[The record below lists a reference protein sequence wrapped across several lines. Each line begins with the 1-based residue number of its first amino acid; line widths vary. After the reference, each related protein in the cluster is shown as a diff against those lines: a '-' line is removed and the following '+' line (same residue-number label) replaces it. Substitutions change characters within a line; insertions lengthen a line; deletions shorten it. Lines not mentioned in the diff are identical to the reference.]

1 MVRIQIFDLSMK
13 NFIFNPQYPIY
24 TNNLLFLTCMAL
36 CNTVFTEFN
45 QEKLLFNSSSP
56 DEIASLNSDRKF
68 NYIFKKRQIGSI
80 VILEVD

>member
-1 MVRIQIFDLSMK
+1 M
-13 NFIFNPQYPIY
+13 
-24 TNNLLFLTCMAL
+24 TCMAL

-80 VILEVD
+80 VILEVDWVEKIYSILDIIEYSNKR

>member
-45 QEKLLFNSSSP
+45 QEKLNTKEKIS
-56 DEIASLNSDRKF
+56 KKVMYHTMCV
-68 NYIFKKRQIGSI
+68 NYDAKS
-80 VILEVD
+80 